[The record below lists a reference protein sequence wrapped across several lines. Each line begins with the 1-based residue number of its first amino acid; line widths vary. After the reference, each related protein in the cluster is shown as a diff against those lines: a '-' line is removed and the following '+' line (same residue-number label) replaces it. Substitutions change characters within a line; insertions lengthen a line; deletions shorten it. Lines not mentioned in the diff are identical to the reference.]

1 MTSLF
6 RPRPLLA
13 LMLCAAM
20 AAPALAAPPDWAGG
34 GGKDKGEKH
43 ERKGGKSGGDAYGG
57 HRSPRQGAYF
67 QESSRERVQAYYA
80 RNCPPGLA
88 KKNNG
93 CMPPGQA
100 KKWHVGQPV
109 PADVVWVAP
118 PRDVIVLLPPVPVGH
133 RYIQVAGDIL
143 LVAVGSMMVVD
154 GINGLMSR

>member
-1 MTSLF
+1 MSSL
-6 RPRPLLA
+6 PRTRRLLV
-13 LMLCAAM
+13 LLLSAAI
-20 AAPALAAPPDWAGG
+20 AAPAFAGPPEWAGG
-34 GGKDKGEKH
+34 GRDKGEKH
-43 ERKGGKSGGDAYGG
+43 ERKAGKSGGEHGG
-57 HRSPRQGAYF
+57 RKGPQQGAWF
-67 QESSRERVQAYYA
+67 NAGSRDKVHAYYA

-100 KKWHVGQPV
+100 KKWQVGHAV

-154 GINGLMSR
+154 GISGLMSR